1 MEIASLLDPTGPAAV
16 KIYAEA
22 ALLSQHSHLHG
33 AGSSSTDINRPEVY
47 LKASQEKC
55 VYLFILM

>member
-1 MEIASLLDPTGPAAV
+1 MEIASLLDPTGPTAV

-33 AGSSSTDINRPEVY
+33 ADHLQPISIALRYT
-47 LKASQEKC
+47 
-55 VYLFILM
+55 